1 MTELKAKEPQA
12 PHVAGAA
19 PSSTLLRAP
28 LLGLRDAGPFQES
41 QTSNSSP
48 VVSAIPISLDPLLFP
63 RPCQGQDPDPKTQD
77 QQPLSDVE
85 GAYPRVEA
93 TSSAGAGSSRPPEK
107 DRGLLHSVLDTL
119 LEPSASGQ
127 SHTSSPACEAASPW
141 CLFGSELPEDPR
153 VAPTTQGGL
162 SSLMSRPEGKAS
174 DSSGTATA
182 HKVLPRGLSPPRQLL
197 PLTSG
202 SHHWSG
208 ASVKPAPQP
217 AVVDV
222 EQEDG
227 LESEGSVGPLL
238 KGKSRPLGGT
248 AAGGGAAATAPGV
261 AAGSVTLVP
270 KEDSRFL
277 APKVAL
283 AEQDAP
289 AAPGCSPL
297 ATTMMD
303 FIHVPILPLNSAF
316 LAARTRQLL
325 EGENYDGGAAVV
337 SAFAPPRGSPSASS
351 TQVAAGDFSDCA
363 YPPDAEPKDDAFPLY
378 GDFQPPALKIK
389 EEEKGTEAAARSP
402 RPYLVAGPNPAVFP
416 DLPLALPPLPPRAP
430 SSRPGEAAGAAAAPA
445 STTVSSTSSSGSTLE
460 CILYKAEG
468 APPQQGPFAPPP
480 CKAPGAG
487 ACMLPRDGAST
498 SASVAS
504 AGAAP
509 ALYPQ
514 LSLNGLPQLGY
525 QAAVLKEGLPQ
536 VYQPYLNYLR
546 PDSDASPSPQYS
558 FESLPQ
564 KICLICGDEASG
576 CHYGVLTCGSCKVF
590 FKRAME
596 GQHNYLCAGRNDC
609 IVDKIR
615 RKNCP
620 ACRLRKC
627 CQAGMVLGDICIHFE
642 GYYIQCTCETF
653 AHSIPQ
659 NKIHQG
665 RKFKKFSK
673 VRVMRALD
681 AVALPQPV
689 GIPNESQALSQR
701 IAFSPNQDIQLIPPL
716 INLLMSI
723 EPDVIY
729 AGHDNTKP
737 DTSSSLLTSLN
748 QLGERQLLSV
758 VKWSKSL
765 PGFRNLHI
773 DDQITLIQYSWMSLM
788 VFGLGWRSYKHVS
801 GQMLYFAP
809 DLILNEQRM
818 KESSFYSLC
827 LTMWQIPQEFV
838 KLQVSQEEFLCM
850 KVLLLLNTIPLEG
863 LRSQNQFEEMRSSY
877 IRELIKAIGLRQ
889 KGVVSSSQRFYQL
902 TKLLDNLH
910 DLVKQLHLY
919 CLNTF
924 IQSRALSVEFPEM
937 MSEVI
942 AAQLPKILAGMVKPL
957 LFHKK

>member
-1 MTELKAKEPQA
+1 MTELKAKSPRA
-12 PHVAGAA
+12 PHVAGGP
-19 PSSTLLRAP
+19 PSPEVGSP
-28 LLGLRDAGPFQES
+28 LLCRPAAGPFQGS
-41 QTSNSSP
+41 QTSDTLP
-48 VVSAIPISLDPLLFP
+48 EVSAIPISLDGLLFP
-63 RPCQGQDPDPKTQD
+63 RPCQGQDPLDEKTQD
-77 QQPLSDVE
+77 QQSLSDVE
-85 GAYPRVEA
+85 GAYSRAEA
-93 TSSAGAGSSRPPEK
+93 TRGTGGSSSRPPEK
-107 DRGLLHSVLDTL
+107 DSGLLDSVLDTL
-119 LEPSASGQ
+119 LAPSGPGQ
-127 SHTSSPACEAASPW
+127 SQPSPPACEVTSSW
-141 CLFGSELPEDPR
+141 CLFGPELPEDPPAAPATPATQR
-153 VAPTTQGGL
+153 VL
-162 SSLMSRPEGKAS
+162 SPLMSRSGGKAG
-174 DSSGTATA
+174 DSSGTAAA
-182 HKVLPRGLSPPRQLL
+182 HKVLPRGLSPSRQLL
-197 PLTSG
+197 LPASG
-202 SHHWSG
+202 SPHWSG
-208 ASVKPAPQP
+208 APVKPSPLP
-217 AVVDV
+217 TAVEV
-222 EQEDG
+222 EEEDG
-227 LESEGSVGPLL
+227 SESEDSAGPLL
-238 KGKSRPLGGT
+238 KGKPRAPGGA
-248 AAGGGAAATAPGV
+248 AAGGGAAAVPPGAVAGGV
-261 AAGSVTLVP
+261 ALVP
-270 KEDSRFL
+270 KEDSRFS
-277 APKVAL
+277 APRVAL
-283 AEQDAP
+283 VEQDAP
-289 AAPGCSPL
+289 MAPGRSPL
-297 ATTMMD
+297 ATTTMD
-303 FIHVPILPLNSAF
+303 FTHVPILPLNHAF

-325 EGENYDGGAAVV
+325 EEESYDGGAGAA
-337 SAFAPPRGSPSASS
+337 SAFAQPRSSPSASS
-351 TQVAAGDFSDCA
+351 TPVAVGDFPDCA
-363 YPPDAEPKDDAFPLY
+363 YPPDADPKDDAYPLY

-389 EEEKGTEAAARSP
+389 EEEEGAEVSARSP
-402 RPYLVAGPNPAVFP
+402 RSYLVAGANPAAFP
-416 DLPLALPPLPPRAP
+416 DFPLGPPPPLPPRAP
-430 SSRPGEAAGAAAAPA
+430 PSRPGEAAVTAAPA
-445 STTVSSTSSSGSTLE
+445 GASVSSASSSGSTLE

-487 ACMLPRDGAST
+487 GCLLPRDGLPST
-498 SASVAS
+498 SASAAT

-509 ALYPQ
+509 ALYPA
-514 LSLNGLPQLGY
+514 LGLNGLPQLGY
-525 QAAVLKEGLPQ
+525 QAAVLKEGLQQ
-536 VYQPYLNYLR
+536 VYPPYLNYLR
-546 PDSDASPSPQYS
+546 PDSEASQSPQYS

-627 CQAGMVLGDICIHFE
+627 CQAGMVLG
-642 GYYIQCTCETF
+642 
-653 AHSIPQ
+653 
-659 NKIHQG
+659 
-665 RKFKKFSK
+665 
-673 VRVMRALD
+673 
-681 AVALPQPV
+681 
-689 GIPNESQALSQR
+689 
-701 IAFSPNQDIQLIPPL
+701 
-716 INLLMSI
+716 
-723 EPDVIY
+723 
-729 AGHDNTKP
+729 
-737 DTSSSLLTSLN
+737 
-748 QLGERQLLSV
+748 
-758 VKWSKSL
+758 
-765 PGFRNLHI
+765 GFRNLHI

-863 LRSQNQFEEMRSSY
+863 LRSQTQFEEMRSSY

>member
-1 MTELKAKEPQA
+1 MTEPKAKDSQA
-12 PHVAGAA
+12 PHVAGGA
-19 PSSTLLRAP
+19 PTRVGSP
-28 LLGLRDAGPFQES
+28 LSGRGDAGSFKAS
-41 QTSNSSP
+41 QTSDTSP
-48 VVSAIPISLDPLLFP
+48 VVSAIPISLDGLLFP
-63 RPCQGQDPDPKTQD
+63 RPCQGQNADGKTQD

-93 TSSAGAGSSRPPEK
+93 TSGAGAHSSRPPEK
-107 DRGLLHSVLDTL
+107 DRGLLDSVLDTL
-119 LEPSASGQ
+119 LEPAGPGQ
-127 SHTSSPACEAASPW
+127 SHASPPTCESTSPW
-141 CLFGSELPEDPR
+141 CLFGSKLPEEPR
-153 VAPTTQGGL
+153 VAPTTQGV
-162 SSLMSRPEGKAS
+162 SSPLMSRPESKAG
-174 DSSGTATA
+174 DSSGRATA
-182 HKVLPRGLSPPRQLL
+182 HKVLPRGLSPSRQLL

-202 SHHWSG
+202 NPPWRG
-208 ASVKPAPQP
+208 AAVKPTPQP

-222 EQEDG
+222 EEEDG
-227 LESEGSVGPLL
+227 FESEGSVGPLL
-238 KGKSRPLGGT
+238 KGRSRPLGGT
-248 AAGGGAAATAPGV
+248 VAAGGAAATAPGV
-261 AAGSVTLVP
+261 ATGGVTLVP

-277 APKVAL
+277 APKVSL

-325 EGENYDGGAAVV
+325 EGENYDGGAAAI

-351 TQVAAGDFSDCA
+351 TQVAASDFSDCA
-363 YPPDAEPKDDAFPLY
+363 YPPDAEPKDDGFQLY

-389 EEEKGTEAAARSP
+389 EEEEGTEAAVRSP
-402 RPYLVAGPNPAVFP
+402 RQYLVAGPNPAVFP
-416 DLPLALPPLPPRAP
+416 DLPLALQPLPPRAP
-430 SSRPGEAAGAAAAPA
+430 SSRPTEAAVVAAAPA
-445 STTVSSTSSSGSTLE
+445 SASVSSVSSSGSTLE

-487 ACMLPRDGAST
+487 ACLLPRDGAST
-498 SASVAS
+498 SASAVA

-546 PDSDASPSPQYS
+546 PDSDASQSPQYN

-627 CQAGMVLGDICIHFE
+627 CQAGMVLG
-642 GYYIQCTCETF
+642 
-653 AHSIPQ
+653 
-659 NKIHQG
+659 
-665 RKFKKFSK
+665 
-673 VRVMRALD
+673 
-681 AVALPQPV
+681 
-689 GIPNESQALSQR
+689 
-701 IAFSPNQDIQLIPPL
+701 
-716 INLLMSI
+716 
-723 EPDVIY
+723 
-729 AGHDNTKP
+729 
-737 DTSSSLLTSLN
+737 
-748 QLGERQLLSV
+748 
-758 VKWSKSL
+758 
-765 PGFRNLHI
+765 GFRNLHI

>member
-1 MTELKAKEPQA
+1 MTERKAKDPRA
-12 PHVAGAA
+12 PHVAGRA
-19 PSSTLLRAP
+19 PSPTQVGSP
-28 LLGLRDAGPFQES
+28 LLGRRDTGPFQASE
-41 QTSNSSP
+41 TSDASP
-48 VVSAIPISLDPLLFP
+48 AASVIPLSLDGLLFP
-63 RPCQGQDPDPKTQD
+63 RPCQGQDPDGKTQD
-77 QQPLSDVE
+77 QQSLSDVE
-85 GAYPRVEA
+85 GAYSRVEA
-93 TSSAGAGSSRPPEK
+93 TEGAGGGTSRPPEK
-107 DRGLLHSVLDTL
+107 DSGLLDSVLDTL
-119 LEPSASGQ
+119 LTPSGPGQ
-127 SHTSSPACEAASPW
+127 SHASPPVCEATSPW
-141 CLFGSELPEDPR
+141 CLFSPELPQDAR
-153 VAPTTQGGL
+153 AAPATQGVL
-162 SSLMSRPEGKAS
+162 PPLMSRPEGKAG
-174 DSSGTATA
+174 DSSGTAA
-182 HKVLPRGLSPPRQLL
+182 AQKVLPRGLAPSRQLL
-197 PLTSG
+197 PPTAG
-202 SHHWSG
+202 SHHWPG
-208 ASVKPAPQP
+208 AAVKPSPQP
-217 AVVDV
+217 AVVEV
-222 EQEDG
+222 EEEDG
-227 LESEGSVGPLL
+227 SESEGSVGPPL
-238 KGKSRPLGGT
+238 KGKPRPAGGP
-248 AAGGGAAATAPGV
+248 AAGGGAATAAPGS
-261 AAGSVTLVP
+261 AAGGVALVH
-270 KEDSRFL
+270 KEDSRFT
-277 APKVAL
+277 APRVAL
-283 AEQDAP
+283 AEHDAP
-289 AAPGCSPL
+289 AAPGRSQL
-297 ATTMMD
+297 ATTVMD

-325 EGENYDGGAAVV
+325 EGDNYDGGAAAV
-337 SAFAPPRGSPSASS
+337 SAFAPPRGPPSASS
-351 TQVAAGDFSDCA
+351 GDFPDCA
-363 YPPDAEPKDDAFPLY
+363 YQPDAEPKDDAFPLY

-389 EEEKGTEAAARSP
+389 EEEEGAEAAARSP
-402 RPYLVAGPNPAVFP
+402 RPYLVAGTNPAVFP
-416 DLPLALPPLPPRAP
+416 DFPLAPPALPTRAP
-430 SSRPGEAAGAAAAPA
+430 SSRPGEGAAAAAPVGA
-445 STTVSSTSSSGSTLE
+445 SVSSASSSGSTLE

-480 CKAPGAG
+480 CKGPGAG
-487 ACMLPRDGAST
+487 ACLQPRDGLPST
-498 SASVAS
+498 SASAA

-509 ALYPQ
+509 ALYPP
-514 LSLNGLPQLGY
+514 LGLNGLPQLGY

-546 PDSDASPSPQYS
+546 PDSEASQSPQYS

-627 CQAGMVLGDICIHFE
+627 CQAGMVLG
-642 GYYIQCTCETF
+642 
-653 AHSIPQ
+653 
-659 NKIHQG
+659 
-665 RKFKKFSK
+665 
-673 VRVMRALD
+673 
-681 AVALPQPV
+681 
-689 GIPNESQALSQR
+689 
-701 IAFSPNQDIQLIPPL
+701 
-716 INLLMSI
+716 
-723 EPDVIY
+723 
-729 AGHDNTKP
+729 
-737 DTSSSLLTSLN
+737 
-748 QLGERQLLSV
+748 
-758 VKWSKSL
+758 
-765 PGFRNLHI
+765 GFRNLHI

-863 LRSQNQFEEMRSSY
+863 LRSQSQFEEMRSSY

-889 KGVVSSSQRFYQL
+889 KGVVPSSQRFYQL

>member
-1 MTELKAKEPQA
+1 MTELKAKEPRA
-12 PHVAGAA
+12 PHVAGSV
-19 PSSTLLRAP
+19 PSSGEVGSP
-28 LLGLRDAGPFQES
+28 LVGHPDAGPFQGS
-41 QTSNSSP
+41 QTSDALP
-48 VVSAIPISLDPLLFP
+48 VVSAVSLSLDGLVFS
-63 RPCQGQDPDPKTQD
+63 RPCQGQDSPNGKTQD
-77 QQPLSDVE
+77 HQPLSDVE
-85 GAYPRVEA
+85 GLYSGVE
-93 TSSAGAGSSRPPEK
+93 TTRGVGGGSSRLPEK
-107 DRGLLHSVLDTL
+107 DRGLLDSVLDTL
-119 LEPSASGQ
+119 LEPSGPGQ
-127 SHTSSPACEAASPW
+127 SHASPLACEATGSW
-141 CLFGSELPEDPR
+141 CLFGPHLPENPR
-153 VAPTTQGGL
+153 AVPVTQGV
-162 SSLMSRPEGKAS
+162 SAPLMNRPGGKAG
-174 DSSGTATA
+174 DGSGRPAA
-182 HKVLPRGLSPPRQLL
+182 HKVPPRGLSPSGQLL
-197 PLTSG
+197 LPTAGSPL
-202 SHHWSG
+202 WPG
-208 ASVKPAPQP
+208 APAKPSPQP
-217 AVVDV
+217 AVLDMV
-222 EQEDG
+222 EEEEG
-227 LESEGSVGPLL
+227 SESEDSEGPLL
-238 KGKSRPLGGT
+238 KDKPR
-248 AAGGGAAATAPGV
+248 V
-261 AAGSVTLVP
+261 AAGASAAAVPGAATGSLALAP
-270 KEDSRFL
+270 KEDSRFS
-277 APKVAL
+277 ASRAAL
-283 AEQDAP
+283 TEHDAP
-289 AAPGCSPL
+289 AAPGRSPL
-297 ATTMMD
+297 ATTVMD
-303 FIHVPILPLNSAF
+303 FIHVPILPLNHAF

-325 EGENYDGGAAVV
+325 EGESYDGGAAAAA
-337 SAFAPPRGSPSASS
+337 AFAPPRGSPSASS
-351 TQVAAGDFSDCA
+351 TPVAASDFPDCA
-363 YPPDAEPKDDAFPLY
+363 YPPDAEPKDDTFPLY
-378 GDFQPPALKIK
+378 GDFQPPTLKIK
-389 EEEKGTEAAARSP
+389 EEEEGAEAAARSP
-402 RPYLVAGPNPAVFP
+402 RPYLVAGAGASAFP
-416 DLPLALPPLPPRAP
+416 DFPLPPPPPALPPRAP
-430 SSRPGEAAGAAAAPA
+430 PSRSGDAVAAAPA
-445 STTVSSTSSSGSTLE
+445 GASVSSASPSGSALE

-468 APPQQGPFAPPP
+468 APAPQGPFAPQP

-487 ACMLPRDGAST
+487 SCLLARDGLAST
-498 SASVAS
+498 SASA
-504 AGAAP
+504 AGAPP
-509 ALYPQ
+509 ALYPP
-514 LSLNGLPQLGY
+514 LGLNGLPQLGY
-525 QAAVLKEGLPQ
+525 QAAVLKEGLQP
-536 VYQPYLNYLR
+536 VYPPYLNYLR
-546 PDSDASPSPQYS
+546 PDSEASQSPQYS

-627 CQAGMVLGDICIHFE
+627 CQAGMVLG
-642 GYYIQCTCETF
+642 
-653 AHSIPQ
+653 
-659 NKIHQG
+659 G
-665 RKFKKFSK
+665 RKFKKFNK
-673 VRVMRALD
+673 VRVMRSLD
-681 AVALPQPV
+681 AVALQQPV
-689 GIPNESQALSQR
+689 GLASESQALTQR
-701 IAFSPNQDIQLIPPL
+701 ITFSPNQELQLIPTL

-788 VFGLGWRSYKHVS
+788 VFGLGWRSYKNAS

>member
-1 MTELKAKEPQA
+1 MTELKAKGPRA
-12 PHVAGAA
+12 PHVAGTA
-19 PSSTLLRAP
+19 PSPTQAGAP
-28 LLGLRDAGPFQES
+28 LRGRPDAGPFQAGEAS
-41 QTSNSSP
+41 GPTPTASGLP
-48 VVSAIPISLDPLLFP
+48 LSLDGLIFP
-63 RPCQGQDPDPKTQD
+63 RPCQAQDLDGKTPDPES
-77 QQPLSDVE
+77 LADVE
-85 GAYPRVEA
+85 GAYSGGEA
-93 TSSAGAGSSRPPEK
+93 AEGAAARPPEK
-107 DRGLLHSVLDTL
+107 DGGLLDSVLDTL
-119 LEPSASGQ
+119 LAPPGPER
-127 SHTSSPACEAASPW
+127 SPASPAVCEAPSPW
-141 CLFGSELPEDPR
+141 CLFGPELVQDAR
-153 VAPTTQGGL
+153 AAPAAQGVL
-162 SSLMSRPEGKAS
+162 LPLMSRPESKAG
-174 DSSGTATA
+174 DTPGAA
-182 HKVLPRGLSPPRQLL
+182 AGQKVLPRGLAPCRQLL
-197 PLTSG
+197 APTAS
-202 SHHWSG
+202 SHPWL
-208 ASVKPAPQP
+208 APAPRPSPQP
-217 AVVDV
+217 AVV
-222 EQEDG
+222 ELEEDD
-227 LESEGSVGPLL
+227 SDPEGSSGPPL
-238 KGKSRPLGGT
+238 KGKARPAGGDAISAPGT
-248 AAGGGAAATAPGV
+248 AAGGVAP
-261 AAGSVTLVP
+261 VP
-270 KEDSRFL
+270 KEDARFS
-277 APKVAL
+277 APRAAP
-283 AEQDAP
+283 AEHDAP
-289 AAPGCSPL
+289 AAPGRASV
-297 ATTMMD
+297 ATAVMD

-325 EGENYDGGAAVV
+325 EGDSYDGGAAG
-337 SAFAPPRGSPSASS
+337 AFAPPRGSPSAS
-351 TQVAAGDFSDCA
+351 AALGAPGDFPDCA
-363 YPPDAEPKDDAFPLY
+363 YQPDSEPKDDAFSLY
-378 GDFQPPALKIK
+378 GDPQPPALKIK
-389 EEEKGTEAAARSP
+389 EEEEGGAEAAARSP
-402 RPYLVAGPNPAVFP
+402 RPYLLAGASPAVFA
-416 DLPLALPPLPPRAP
+416 DFPLAPP
-430 SSRPGEAAGAAAAPA
+430 SRPGEVAVPAAATGAPG
-445 STTVSSTSSSGSTLE
+445 SSAAVSGSALE
-460 CILYKAEG
+460 CVLYKAEG
-468 APPQQGPFAPPP
+468 APPQPGPFAPPP
-480 CKAPGAG
+480 CKAPAAG
-487 ACMLPRDGAST
+487 ACLLPRDLPST
-498 SASVAS
+498 SAAAAA
-504 AGAAP
+504 AGATP
-509 ALYPQ
+509 ALYQP
-514 LSLNGLPQLGY
+514 LGLNGLPQLGY

-546 PDSDASPSPQYS
+546 PDSEASQSPQYS

-596 GQHNYLCAGRNDC
+596 G
-609 IVDKIR
+609 
-615 RKNCP
+615 
-620 ACRLRKC
+620 
-627 CQAGMVLGDICIHFE
+627 
-642 GYYIQCTCETF
+642 
-653 AHSIPQ
+653 
-659 NKIHQG
+659 
-665 RKFKKFSK
+665 RKFKKFNK
-673 VRVMRALD
+673 VRVMRTLD

-701 IAFSPNQDIQLIPPL
+701 ITFSPSQDLQLIPPL

-723 EPDVIY
+723 EPDVVY
-729 AGHDNTKP
+729 AGHDNSKP

-889 KGVVSSSQRFYQL
+889 KGVVPSSQRFYQL

>member
-1 MTELKAKEPQA
+1 MTELKAKSPRA
-12 PHVAGAA
+12 PHVAGGP
-19 PSSTLLRAP
+19 PSPEVGSP
-28 LLGLRDAGPFQES
+28 LLCRPAAGPFQGS
-41 QTSNSSP
+41 QTSDTLP
-48 VVSAIPISLDPLLFP
+48 EVSAIPISLDGLLFP
-63 RPCQGQDPDPKTQD
+63 RPCQGQDPLDEKTQD
-77 QQPLSDVE
+77 QQSLSDVE
-85 GAYPRVEA
+85 GAYSRAEA
-93 TSSAGAGSSRPPEK
+93 TRGTGGSSSRPPEK
-107 DRGLLHSVLDTL
+107 DSGLLDSVLDTL
-119 LEPSASGQ
+119 LAPSGPGQ
-127 SHTSSPACEAASPW
+127 SQPSPPACEVTSSW
-141 CLFGSELPEDPR
+141 CLFGPELPEDPPAAPATPATQR
-153 VAPTTQGGL
+153 VL
-162 SSLMSRPEGKAS
+162 SPLMSRSGGKAG
-174 DSSGTATA
+174 DSSETAAA
-182 HKVLPRGLSPPRQLL
+182 HKVLPRGLSPSRQLL
-197 PLTSG
+197 LPASG
-202 SHHWSG
+202 SPHWSG
-208 ASVKPAPQP
+208 APVKPSPLP
-217 AVVDV
+217 TAVEV
-222 EQEDG
+222 EEEDG
-227 LESEGSVGPLL
+227 SESEDSAGPLL
-238 KGKSRPLGGT
+238 KGKPRALGGA
-248 AAGGGAAATAPGV
+248 AAGGGAAAVPPGAAAGGV
-261 AAGSVTLVP
+261 ALVP
-270 KEDSRFL
+270 KEDSRFS
-277 APKVAL
+277 APRVAL
-283 AEQDAP
+283 VEQDAP
-289 AAPGCSPL
+289 MAPGRSPL
-297 ATTMMD
+297 ATTTMD
-303 FIHVPILPLNSAF
+303 FTHVPILPLNHAL

-325 EGENYDGGAAVV
+325 EEESYDGGAGAA
-337 SAFAPPRGSPSASS
+337 SAFAPPRSSPSASS
-351 TQVAAGDFSDCA
+351 TPVAVGDFPDCA
-363 YPPDAEPKDDAFPLY
+363 YPPDADPKDDAYPLY

-389 EEEKGTEAAARSP
+389 EEEEGAEVSARSP
-402 RPYLVAGPNPAVFP
+402 RSYLVAGANPAAFP
-416 DLPLALPPLPPRAP
+416 DFPLGPPPPLPPRAP
-430 SSRPGEAAGAAAAPA
+430 PSRPGEAAVTAAPA
-445 STTVSSTSSSGSTLE
+445 GASVSSASSLGSTLE

-487 ACMLPRDGAST
+487 GCLLPRDGLPST
-498 SASVAS
+498 SASAAT

-509 ALYPQ
+509 ALYPA
-514 LSLNGLPQLGY
+514 LGLNGLPQLGY
-525 QAAVLKEGLPQ
+525 QAAVLKEGLQQ
-536 VYQPYLNYLR
+536 VYPPYLNYLR
-546 PDSDASPSPQYS
+546 PDSEASQSPQYS

-627 CQAGMVLGDICIHFE
+627 CQAGMVLG
-642 GYYIQCTCETF
+642 
-653 AHSIPQ
+653 
-659 NKIHQG
+659 
-665 RKFKKFSK
+665 
-673 VRVMRALD
+673 
-681 AVALPQPV
+681 
-689 GIPNESQALSQR
+689 
-701 IAFSPNQDIQLIPPL
+701 
-716 INLLMSI
+716 
-723 EPDVIY
+723 
-729 AGHDNTKP
+729 
-737 DTSSSLLTSLN
+737 
-748 QLGERQLLSV
+748 
-758 VKWSKSL
+758 
-765 PGFRNLHI
+765 GFRNLHI

-863 LRSQNQFEEMRSSY
+863 LRSQTQFEEMRSSY

>member
-1 MTELKAKEPQA
+1 MTERKAKDPRA
-12 PHVAGAA
+12 PHVAGRA
-19 PSSTLLRAP
+19 PSPTQVGSP
-28 LLGLRDAGPFQES
+28 LLGRRDTGPFQASEIS
-41 QTSNSSP
+41 DASP
-48 VVSAIPISLDPLLFP
+48 TASVIPLSLDGLLFP
-63 RPCQGQDPDPKTQD
+63 RPCQGQDPDGKTQD
-77 QQPLSDVE
+77 QQSLSDVE
-85 GAYPRVEA
+85 GAYSRVEA
-93 TSSAGAGSSRPPEK
+93 TEGAGGGTSRPPEK
-107 DRGLLHSVLDTL
+107 DSGLLDSVLDTL
-119 LEPSASGQ
+119 LAPSGPGQ
-127 SHTSSPACEAASPW
+127 SHASPPVCEATSPW
-141 CLFGSELPEDPR
+141 CLFSPELPQDAR
-153 VAPTTQGGL
+153 AAPVTQGVL
-162 SSLMSRPEGKAS
+162 PPLMSRPEGKS
-174 DSSGTATA
+174 GDSSGTAA
-182 HKVLPRGLSPPRQLL
+182 AQKVLPRGLAPSRQLL
-197 PLTSG
+197 PPTAG
-202 SHHWSG
+202 SHHWPG
-208 ASVKPAPQP
+208 AAVKPSPQP
-217 AVVDV
+217 PVVEV
-222 EQEDG
+222 EEEDG
-227 LESEGSVGPLL
+227 SESEGSVGPPL
-238 KGKSRPLGGT
+238 KGKPRPAGGP
-248 AAGGGAAATAPGV
+248 AAGGGAATAAPGS
-261 AAGSVTLVP
+261 AAGGVALVP
-270 KEDSRFL
+270 KEDSRFT
-277 APKVAL
+277 APRVAL
-283 AEQDAP
+283 AEHDAP
-289 AAPGCSPL
+289 AAPGRSPL
-297 ATTMMD
+297 ATTVMD

-325 EGENYDGGAAVV
+325 EGDNYDGGAAAV
-337 SAFAPPRGSPSASS
+337 SAFAPPRGPPSASS
-351 TQVAAGDFSDCA
+351 AQVAAGDFPDCA
-363 YPPDAEPKDDAFPLY
+363 YQPDAEPKDDAFPLY

-389 EEEKGTEAAARSP
+389 EEEEGAEAAARSP
-402 RPYLVAGPNPAVFP
+402 RPYLVAGANPAVFP
-416 DLPLALPPLPPRAP
+416 DFPLAPPALPTRAP
-430 SSRPGEAAGAAAAPA
+430 SSRPGEGAAAAAPVGA
-445 STTVSSTSSSGSTLE
+445 SVSSASSSGSTLE
-460 CILYKAEG
+460 CILYKAES
-468 APPQQGPFAPPP
+468 APPQQGAFAPPP
-480 CKAPGAG
+480 CKGPGAG
-487 ACMLPRDGAST
+487 ACLLPRDGLPST
-498 SASVAS
+498 SASAAAAA

-509 ALYPQ
+509 ALYPP
-514 LSLNGLPQLGY
+514 LGLNGLPQLGY

-546 PDSDASPSPQYS
+546 PDSEASQSPQYS

-627 CQAGMVLGDICIHFE
+627 CQAGMVLG
-642 GYYIQCTCETF
+642 
-653 AHSIPQ
+653 
-659 NKIHQG
+659 
-665 RKFKKFSK
+665 
-673 VRVMRALD
+673 
-681 AVALPQPV
+681 
-689 GIPNESQALSQR
+689 
-701 IAFSPNQDIQLIPPL
+701 
-716 INLLMSI
+716 
-723 EPDVIY
+723 
-729 AGHDNTKP
+729 
-737 DTSSSLLTSLN
+737 
-748 QLGERQLLSV
+748 
-758 VKWSKSL
+758 
-765 PGFRNLHI
+765 GFRNLHI

-863 LRSQNQFEEMRSSY
+863 LRSQSQFEEMRSSY

-889 KGVVSSSQRFYQL
+889 KGVVPSSQRFYQL

>member
-1 MTELKAKEPQA
+1 MTELQAKDPRA
-12 PHVAGAA
+12 PHASGAA
-19 PSSTLLRAP
+19 PSPTHVGSP
-28 LLGLRDAGPFQES
+28 LLGRLDPCPFQRS
-41 QTSNSSP
+41 QPSDALSVGS
-48 VVSAIPISLDPLLFP
+48 PISISLNDRLLFP
-63 RPCQGQDPDPKTQD
+63 RSGQGPELPGEKTQN
-77 QQPLSDVE
+77 QQSLSDVE
-85 GAYPRVEA
+85 GAFSGAEA
-93 TSSAGAGSSRPPEK
+93 TRGAGGSNPRAPEK
-107 DRGLLHSVLDTL
+107 DSRLLDSVLDTL
-119 LEPSASGQ
+119 LAPSGTEQ
-127 SHTSSPACEAASPW
+127 SHGNPPACEAITSW

-153 VAPTTQGGL
+153 SVPATKGL
-162 SSLMSRPEGKAS
+162 LSPLMSRVESKAG
-174 DSSGTATA
+174 DSSGTGAGQ
-182 HKVLPRGLSPPRQLL
+182 KVLPKGLSPPRQLL
-197 PLTSG
+197 LPTSG
-202 SHHWSG
+202 SAHWPG
-208 ASVKPAPQP
+208 AGVKPSPQP
-217 AVVDV
+217 SVVEV
-222 EQEDG
+222 EENGG
-227 LESEGSVGPLL
+227 LETEGSAGPLL
-238 KGKSRPLGGT
+238 KSKPRALEGASSGG
-248 AAGGGAAATAPGV
+248 GV
-261 AAGSVTLVP
+261 AASAPAAAPGGVTLVP
-270 KEDSRFL
+270 KEDSRFS
-277 APKVAL
+277 APRVSL
-283 AEQDAP
+283 EQDAP
-289 AAPGCSPL
+289 VAPGRSPL
-297 ATTMMD
+297 ATTVVD
-303 FIHVPILPLNSAF
+303 FIHVPILPLNHAL

-325 EGENYDGGAAVV
+325 EGDSYDGGA
-337 SAFAPPRGSPSASS
+337 SAQGSFAPPRGSPSPP
-351 TQVAAGDFSDCA
+351 VPCGDFPDCT
-363 YPPDAEPKDDAFPLY
+363 YQQDGDPKEDAFPLY
-378 GDFQPPALKIK
+378 GDFQPPGLKIK
-389 EEEKGTEAAARSP
+389 EEEEGAEVAALSP
-402 RPYLVAGPNPAVFP
+402 RPYLVAGASAATFP
-416 DLPLALPPLPPRAP
+416 DFPLAPAPPRAP
-430 SSRPGEAAGAAAAPA
+430 SSRPGEAAVAGGPGSSAVSPA
-445 STTVSSTSSSGSTLE
+445 SSSGSALE

-468 APPQQGPFAPPP
+468 APPTQGPFPPLS
-480 CKAPGAG
+480 CKPSASGS
-487 ACMLPRDGAST
+487 CLLPRDGLP
-498 SASVAS
+498 
-504 AGAAP
+504 AAP
-509 ALYPQ
+509 AASAAPAIYPP
-514 LSLNGLPQLGY
+514 LGLNGLPQLGY
-525 QAAVLKEGLPQ
+525 QAAVLKDSLPQ

-546 PDSDASPSPQYS
+546 PDSEASQSPQYG
-558 FESLPQ
+558 FDSLPQ

-627 CQAGMVLGDICIHFE
+627 CQAGMVLG
-642 GYYIQCTCETF
+642 
-653 AHSIPQ
+653 
-659 NKIHQG
+659 G
-665 RKFKKFSK
+665 RKFKKFNK

-681 AVALPQPV
+681 GIALPQSA
-689 GIPNESQALSQR
+689 GLPNESQTLGQR
-701 IAFSPNQDIQLIPPL
+701 IAFSPNQEIQLVPPL
-716 INLLMSI
+716 INLLLSI

-788 VFGLGWRSYKHVS
+788 VFGLGWRSYKHGS

-838 KLQVSQEEFLCM
+838 KLQVTHEEFLCM

-863 LRSQNQFEEMRSSY
+863 LRSQSQFEEMRSSY

-889 KGVVSSSQRFYQL
+889 KGVVPSSQRFYQL
-902 TKLLDNLH
+902 TKLLDSLH

-924 IQSRALSVEFPEM
+924 IQSRTLAVEFPEM

>member
-1 MTELKAKEPQA
+1 MTELKAKGPRA
-12 PHVAGAA
+12 PHVAGS
-19 PSSTLLRAP
+19 PSSPKVGSP
-28 LLGLRDAGPFQES
+28 LPCRQAAGPFPGS
-41 QTSNSSP
+41 QTSDTLP
-48 VVSAIPISLDPLLFP
+48 EVSALPISLDGLLFP
-63 RPCQGQDPDPKTQD
+63 RICQGQDPPDEKTQD
-77 QQPLSDVE
+77 QQSLSDVE
-85 GAYPRVEA
+85 GAYSRVEA
-93 TSSAGAGSSRPPEK
+93 TRGAEGSSSRPPEK
-107 DRGLLHSVLDTL
+107 DSGLLDSVLDTL
-119 LEPSASGQ
+119 WAHSGPGQ
-127 SHTSSPACEAASPW
+127 SQSSPPACEVTTSW
-141 CLFGSELPEDPR
+141 CLFGPELPEDPPA
-153 VAPTTQGGL
+153 APATRKVL
-162 SSLMSRPEGKAS
+162 SPLMSRSGGKAG
-174 DSSGTATA
+174 DSSGMAAA
-182 HKVLPRGLSPPRQLL
+182 HKVLPRGLSPSRQLL
-197 PLTSG
+197 LSTSG
-202 SHHWSG
+202 SPHWSG
-208 ASVKPAPQP
+208 APVKPSPQP
-217 AVVDV
+217 TAVEV
-222 EQEDG
+222 EEEDG
-227 LESEGSVGPLL
+227 SESEDSAGPLL
-238 KGKSRPLGGT
+238 KGKPRALGGA
-248 AAGGGAAATAPGV
+248 AAGGGAPAVPPGA
-261 AAGSVTLVP
+261 AAGGSALVP
-270 KEDSRFL
+270 KEDTRFS
-277 APKVAL
+277 APRVAVV
-283 AEQDAP
+283 EQDAP
-289 AAPGCSPL
+289 MAPGRSPL
-297 ATTMMD
+297 ATTVTD
-303 FIHVPILPLNSAF
+303 FIHVPILPLSHAL

-325 EGENYDGGAAVV
+325 EDESYDGGAGAA
-337 SAFAPPRGSPSASS
+337 SAFAPPRSSPSASS
-351 TQVAAGDFSDCA
+351 TPVPGGDFPDCA
-363 YPPDAEPKDDAFPLY
+363 YAPDTEPKDDAYPLY

-389 EEEKGTEAAARSP
+389 EEEEGAEASTRSP
-402 RPYLVAGPNPAVFP
+402 RSYLVAGASPAAFP
-416 DLPLALPPLPPRAP
+416 DFPLGPPPPLPPRAP
-430 SSRPGEAAGAAAAPA
+430 PSRPGEAAVTAAPA
-445 STTVSSTSSSGSTLE
+445 SASVSSASSSGSTLE

-487 ACMLPRDGAST
+487 GCLLPRDSLPST
-498 SASVAS
+498 SASAAATA

-509 ALYPQ
+509 ALYPA
-514 LSLNGLPQLGY
+514 LGLNGLPQLGY

-536 VYQPYLNYLR
+536 VYPPYLNYLR
-546 PDSDASPSPQYS
+546 PDSEASQSPQYS

-627 CQAGMVLGDICIHFE
+627 CQAGMVLG
-642 GYYIQCTCETF
+642 
-653 AHSIPQ
+653 
-659 NKIHQG
+659 
-665 RKFKKFSK
+665 
-673 VRVMRALD
+673 
-681 AVALPQPV
+681 
-689 GIPNESQALSQR
+689 
-701 IAFSPNQDIQLIPPL
+701 
-716 INLLMSI
+716 
-723 EPDVIY
+723 
-729 AGHDNTKP
+729 
-737 DTSSSLLTSLN
+737 
-748 QLGERQLLSV
+748 
-758 VKWSKSL
+758 
-765 PGFRNLHI
+765 GFRNLHI

-850 KVLLLLNTIPLEG
+850 KALLLLNTIPLEG
-863 LRSQNQFEEMRSSY
+863 LRSQTQFEEMRSSY
-877 IRELIKAIGLRQ
+877 IRELIKAIGLKQ

>member
-1 MTELKAKEPQA
+1 
-12 PHVAGAA
+12 
-19 PSSTLLRAP
+19 
-28 LLGLRDAGPFQES
+28 
-41 QTSNSSP
+41 
-48 VVSAIPISLDPLLFP
+48 
-63 RPCQGQDPDPKTQD
+63 
-77 QQPLSDVE
+77 
-85 GAYPRVEA
+85 
-93 TSSAGAGSSRPPEK
+93 
-107 DRGLLHSVLDTL
+107 
-119 LEPSASGQ
+119 
-127 SHTSSPACEAASPW
+127 
-141 CLFGSELPEDPR
+141 
-153 VAPTTQGGL
+153 
-162 SSLMSRPEGKAS
+162 MSRPEGRAG
-174 DSSGTATA
+174 DSCGAAGA
-182 HKVLPRGLSPPRQLL
+182 HKGLPRGPSPSRQPV
-197 PLTSG
+197 PLCAG
-202 SHHWSG
+202 SLAWPG
-208 ASVKPAPQP
+208 AAGKAATQP
-217 AVVDV
+217 AALDV
-222 EQEDG
+222 EE
-227 LESEGSVGPLL
+227 EGGFAAEGPTGALL
-238 KGKSRPLGGT
+238 KGKPRPP
-248 AAGGGAAATAPGV
+248 AGAAAAAPGTAPG
-261 AAGSVTLVP
+261 STSLVP
-270 KEDSRFL
+270 KEDARL
-277 APKVAL
+277 PAPKASL

-289 AAPGCSPL
+289 APGCSPL
-297 ATTMMD
+297 ATAMMD
-303 FIHVPILPLNSAF
+303 FIHVPILPLSSAL

-325 EGENYDGGAAVV
+325 EAETYDAG
-337 SAFAPPRGSPSASS
+337 AFAAPRGSPSAPCPL
-351 TQVAAGDFSDCA
+351 AAGDFPDCA
-363 YPPDAEPKDDAFPLY
+363 YPPDAEPKDDGFPLY

-389 EEEKGTEAAARSP
+389 EEEEGAEAAARSP
-402 RPYLVAGPNPAVFP
+402 RPYLAAGPHSCVFADAP
-416 DLPLALPPLPPRAP
+416 PALPPLPPRAP
-430 SSRPGEAAGAAAAPA
+430 SSRPGEGAPAAAAA
-445 STTVSSTSSSGSTLE
+445 AGGSVSSASPPGPSLE
-460 CILYKAEG
+460 CVLYKAEG
-468 APPQQGPFAPPP
+468 APPPQGPFAAAP
-480 CKAPGAG
+480 CRVPGAA
-487 ACMLPRDGAST
+487 ACLLPRDGA
-498 SASVAS
+498 AAAAS
-504 AGAAP
+504 AGAAGASP
-509 ALYPQ
+509 ALYQP
-514 LSLNGLPQLGY
+514 LGLGALPQLGY

-546 PDSDASPSPQYS
+546 PDADASQSPQYS

-627 CQAGMVLGDICIHFE
+627 CQAGMVLG
-642 GYYIQCTCETF
+642 
-653 AHSIPQ
+653 
-659 NKIHQG
+659 
-665 RKFKKFSK
+665 
-673 VRVMRALD
+673 
-681 AVALPQPV
+681 
-689 GIPNESQALSQR
+689 
-701 IAFSPNQDIQLIPPL
+701 
-716 INLLMSI
+716 
-723 EPDVIY
+723 
-729 AGHDNTKP
+729 
-737 DTSSSLLTSLN
+737 
-748 QLGERQLLSV
+748 
-758 VKWSKSL
+758 
-765 PGFRNLHI
+765 GFRNLHI

>member
-1 MTELKAKEPQA
+1 MTEPKAKDSQA
-12 PHVAGAA
+12 PHVAGGA
-19 PSSTLLRAP
+19 PSPTPDGSP
-28 LLGLRDAGPFQES
+28 LSGRRDAVSFQAS
-41 QTSNSSP
+41 QTLDASP
-48 VVSAIPISLDPLLFP
+48 VVSAIPISSDRLLFP
-63 RPCQGQDPDPKTQD
+63 QPCQGQDPDGSTTQD
-77 QQPLSDVE
+77 QQQLSDVE
-85 GAYPRVEA
+85 GGYPRVEA
-93 TSSAGAGSSRPPEK
+93 PSGAGAGSSRPPEK
-107 DRGLLHSVLDTL
+107 DRGLLDSVLDTL
-119 LEPSASGQ
+119 LEPSGPGQ
-127 SHTSSPACEAASPW
+127 SHASPPACESTSPW
-141 CLFGSELPEDPR
+141 YLFGSELPEDPR
-153 VAPTTQGGL
+153 VAPATQGVL
-162 SSLMSRPEGKAS
+162 SPLMSRPESKAG
-174 DSSGTATA
+174 DSFRTATA
-182 HKVLPRGLSPPRQLL
+182 QKVLPRGLSPSRQLL

-202 SHHWSG
+202 NHPWRG
-208 ASVKPAPQP
+208 AAVKPAPQP
-217 AVVDV
+217 ALVDV
-222 EQEDG
+222 EEEDG
-227 LESEGSVGPLL
+227 FESEGSVGSLL

-248 AAGGGAAATAPGV
+248 AAAGGAAATVPGV
-261 AAGSVTLVP
+261 AAGGVTLVP

-277 APKVAL
+277 APKVSL
-283 AEQDAP
+283 VEQDAP
-289 AAPGCSPL
+289 EAPGCSPM

-325 EGENYDGGAAVV
+325 EGENYDGGAAAV

-363 YPPDAEPKDDAFPLY
+363 YPPDAEPKDAGFPLY

-389 EEEKGTEAAARSP
+389 EEEEGTEAAARSP
-402 RPYLVAGPNPAVFP
+402 RQYLVAGPNPSVFP
-416 DLPLALPPLPPRAP
+416 DLPLALQPLPPRAP
-430 SSRPGEAAGAAAAPA
+430 SSRPGEAAVAAAAPA
-445 STTVSSTSSSGSTLE
+445 SASVSAVSSSGSTLE

-468 APPQQGPFAPPP
+468 APPQQGQFAPPP

-487 ACMLPRDGAST
+487 ACLLPRDGAST
-498 SASVAS
+498 SATAI
-504 AGAAP
+504 APGAAP

-546 PDSDASPSPQYS
+546 PDSDASQSPQYS

-627 CQAGMVLGDICIHFE
+627 CQAGMVLG
-642 GYYIQCTCETF
+642 
-653 AHSIPQ
+653 
-659 NKIHQG
+659 G
-665 RKFKKFSK
+665 RKFKKFNK

-701 IAFSPNQDIQLIPPL
+701 ISFSPSQDIQLIPPL
-716 INLLMSI
+716 INLLMNI

-863 LRSQNQFEEMRSSY
+863 LRSQNQFEEMRSCY

>member
-1 MTELKAKEPQA
+1 MTELKSKGPRA
-12 PHVAGAA
+12 PHVAGGP
-19 PSSTLLRAP
+19 PSPEVGSP
-28 LLGLRDAGPFQES
+28 LLCRPAAGPFQGS
-41 QTSNSSP
+41 QTSDTLP
-48 VVSAIPISLDPLLFP
+48 EVSAIPISLDGLLFP
-63 RPCQGQDPDPKTQD
+63 RLCQGQDPPDKKTQD
-77 QQPLSDVE
+77 QQSLSDVE
-85 GAYPRVEA
+85 GAYSRAEA
-93 TSSAGAGSSRPPEK
+93 TRGTGGSSSRPPEK
-107 DRGLLHSVLDTL
+107 DSGLLDSVLDTL
-119 LEPSASGQ
+119 LAPSGPGQ
-127 SHTSSPACEAASPW
+127 SQPSPPACEVTSSW
-141 CLFGSELPEDPR
+141 CLFGPELPEDPPAAPATQR
-153 VAPTTQGGL
+153 VLSPLMNRSGGKT
-162 SSLMSRPEGKAS
+162 E
-174 DSSGTATA
+174 DSSGTAAA
-182 HKVLPRGLSPPRQLL
+182 HKVLPRGLSPSRQLL
-197 PLTSG
+197 LPTSG
-202 SHHWSG
+202 SPHWSG
-208 ASVKPAPQP
+208 APVKPSPQP
-217 AVVDV
+217 TAVEV
-222 EQEDG
+222 EEEDG
-227 LESEGSVGPLL
+227 SESEDSAGPLL
-238 KGKSRPLGGT
+238 KGKSRVLGGA
-248 AAGGGAAATAPGV
+248 AAGGGAAAVPPGA
-261 AAGSVTLVP
+261 AAGGVGLVP
-270 KEDSRFL
+270 KEDSRFS
-277 APKVAL
+277 APRVAL
-283 AEQDAP
+283 VEQDAP
-289 AAPGCSPL
+289 MAPGRSPL

-303 FIHVPILPLNSAF
+303 FIHVPIVPLNHAL

-325 EGENYDGGAAVV
+325 EDESYDGGAGAA
-337 SAFAPPRGSPSASS
+337 SAFAPPQSSPSASS
-351 TQVAAGDFSDCA
+351 TPVAVGDFPDCA
-363 YPPDAEPKDDAFPLY
+363 YPPDAEPKDNAYPLY
-378 GDFQPPALKIK
+378 GDFQPLALKIK
-389 EEEKGTEAAARSP
+389 EEEEGAEASARSP
-402 RPYLVAGPNPAVFP
+402 GSYLVAGANPA
-416 DLPLALPPLPPRAP
+416 
-430 SSRPGEAAGAAAAPA
+430 
-445 STTVSSTSSSGSTLE
+445 
-460 CILYKAEG
+460 
-468 APPQQGPFAPPP
+468 
-480 CKAPGAG
+480 
-487 ACMLPRDGAST
+487 
-498 SASVAS
+498 
-504 AGAAP
+504 
-509 ALYPQ
+509 
-514 LSLNGLPQLGY
+514 
-525 QAAVLKEGLPQ
+525 
-536 VYQPYLNYLR
+536 
-546 PDSDASPSPQYS
+546 PDSEASQSPQYS

-627 CQAGMVLGDICIHFE
+627 CQAGMVLG
-642 GYYIQCTCETF
+642 
-653 AHSIPQ
+653 
-659 NKIHQG
+659 G
-665 RKFKKFSK
+665 RKFKKFNK

-689 GIPNESQALSQR
+689 GIPNESQVLSQR
-701 IAFSPNQDIQLIPPL
+701 FTFSPGQDIQLIPPL
-716 INLLMSI
+716 IKLLMSI

-729 AGHDNTKP
+729 AGHDNSKP

-863 LRSQNQFEEMRSSY
+863 LRSQTQFEEMRSSY

-889 KGVVSSSQRFYQL
+889 KGVVPSSQRFYQL

>member
-1 MTELKAKEPQA
+1 MTERKAKDPRA
-12 PHVAGAA
+12 PHVAGRA
-19 PSSTLLRAP
+19 PSPTQVGSP
-28 LLGLRDAGPFQES
+28 LLGRRDTGPFQASE
-41 QTSNSSP
+41 TSDASP
-48 VVSAIPISLDPLLFP
+48 AASVIPLSLDGLLFP
-63 RPCQGQDPDPKTQD
+63 RPCQGQDPDGKTQD
-77 QQPLSDVE
+77 QQSLSDVE
-85 GAYPRVEA
+85 GAYSRVEA
-93 TSSAGAGSSRPPEK
+93 TEGAGGGTSRPPEK
-107 DRGLLHSVLDTL
+107 DSGLLDSVLDTL
-119 LEPSASGQ
+119 LAPSGPGQ
-127 SHTSSPACEAASPW
+127 SHASPPVCEATSPW
-141 CLFGSELPEDPR
+141 CLFSPELPQDAR
-153 VAPTTQGGL
+153 AAPATQGVL
-162 SSLMSRPEGKAS
+162 PPLMSRPEGKAG
-174 DSSGTATA
+174 DSSGTVAA
-182 HKVLPRGLSPPRQLL
+182 QKVLPRGLAPSRQLL
-197 PLTSG
+197 PPTAG
-202 SHHWSG
+202 SHHWPG
-208 ASVKPAPQP
+208 AAVKPSPQP
-217 AVVDV
+217 AVVEV
-222 EQEDG
+222 EEEDG
-227 LESEGSVGPLL
+227 SESEGSVGPPL
-238 KGKSRPLGGT
+238 KGKPRPAGGP
-248 AAGGGAAATAPGV
+248 AAGGGAATAAPGS
-261 AAGSVTLVP
+261 AAGGVALVH
-270 KEDSRFL
+270 KEDSRFS
-277 APKVAL
+277 APRVAL
-283 AEQDAP
+283 AEHDAP
-289 AAPGCSPL
+289 AAPGRSPL
-297 ATTMMD
+297 ATTVMD

-325 EGENYDGGAAVV
+325 EGDNYDGGAAAV
-337 SAFAPPRGSPSASS
+337 SAFAPPRGPPSASS
-351 TQVAAGDFSDCA
+351 GDFPDCA
-363 YPPDAEPKDDAFPLY
+363 YQPDAEPKDDAFPLY

-389 EEEKGTEAAARSP
+389 EEEEGAEAAARSP
-402 RPYLVAGPNPAVFP
+402 RPYLVASTNPAVSP
-416 DLPLALPPLPPRAP
+416 DFPLAPPALPTRAP
-430 SSRPGEAAGAAAAPA
+430 SSRPGEGAASAAPIGA
-445 STTVSSTSSSGSTLE
+445 SVSSASSSGSTLE

-480 CKAPGAG
+480 CKGAG
-487 ACMLPRDGAST
+487 VGACLLPRDGLPST
-498 SASVAS
+498 SASAAAAA

-509 ALYPQ
+509 ALYPP
-514 LSLNGLPQLGY
+514 LGLNGLPQLGY

-546 PDSDASPSPQYS
+546 PDSEASQSPQYS

-627 CQAGMVLGDICIHFE
+627 CQAGMVLG
-642 GYYIQCTCETF
+642 
-653 AHSIPQ
+653 
-659 NKIHQG
+659 
-665 RKFKKFSK
+665 
-673 VRVMRALD
+673 
-681 AVALPQPV
+681 
-689 GIPNESQALSQR
+689 
-701 IAFSPNQDIQLIPPL
+701 
-716 INLLMSI
+716 
-723 EPDVIY
+723 
-729 AGHDNTKP
+729 
-737 DTSSSLLTSLN
+737 
-748 QLGERQLLSV
+748 
-758 VKWSKSL
+758 
-765 PGFRNLHI
+765 GFRNLHI

-863 LRSQNQFEEMRSSY
+863 LRSQSQFEEMRSSY

-889 KGVVSSSQRFYQL
+889 KGVVPSSQRFYQL

>member
-1 MTELKAKEPQA
+1 MTEPKAKDPRA
-12 PHVAGAA
+12 PHVAGGA
-19 PSSTLLRAP
+19 PSPTQVRSP
-28 LLGLRDAGPFQES
+28 LLGRSDAGPFQES
-41 QTSNSSP
+41 QTSDDPP
-48 VVSAIPISLDPLLFP
+48 VASAIPISLDGLLFP
-63 RPCQGQDPDPKTQD
+63 QPCQGQNPPEASTPN

-85 GAYPRVEA
+85 DPYPGAEA
-93 TSSAGAGSSRPPEK
+93 AGGAGGRSSRPPKK
-107 DRGLLHSVLDTL
+107 DSGLLDSVLDTL
-119 LEPSASGQ
+119 LATPGPGHSHASP
-127 SHTSSPACEAASPW
+127 PACEATSPW
-141 CLFGSELPEDPR
+141 CMFSPELPEDPR
-153 VAPTTQGGL
+153 AAPATQGAL
-162 SSLMSRPEGKAS
+162 PLLMSRPGGKVG
-174 DSSGTATA
+174 DHSGAA
-182 HKVLPRGLSPPRQLL
+182 APHKVMHRELSPSQQLL
-197 PLTSG
+197 PPTPG
-202 SHHWSG
+202 GPQWPG
-208 ASVKPAPQP
+208 APVKPSPQP
-217 AVVDV
+217 SMV
-222 EQEDG
+222 EAEEEDG
-227 LESEGSVGPLL
+227 SESQGSASPLL
-238 KGKSRPLGGT
+238 KGKPRALGST
-248 AAGGGAAATAPGV
+248 AAGGGAAATAPG
-261 AAGSVTLVP
+261 ATAGSVALVP

-277 APKVAL
+277 ASRVTL

-289 AAPGCSPL
+289 AAPARSPM
-297 ATTMMD
+297 ATTVVD
-303 FIHVPILPLNSAF
+303 FIHVPIVPLNPAF
-316 LAARTRQLL
+316 LAARTRTRQLL
-325 EGENYDGGAAVV
+325 EGESYDSGAAVA
-337 SAFAPPRGSPSASS
+337 SAFVPPRGSPSASS
-351 TQVAAGDFSDCA
+351 TPGAGVDFPDCA
-363 YPPDAEPKDDAFPLY
+363 YPPDAEPKGDVFPLY

-389 EEEKGTEAAARSP
+389 EEEEGAEAALRPP
-402 RPYLVAGPNPAVFP
+402 RPYLVAGSQASAFP
-416 DLPLALPPLPPRAP
+416 DFQLAPPPPPLPPPRAP
-430 SSRPGEAAGAAAAPA
+430 SSRPAEALLAATAASA
-445 STTVSSTSSSGSTLE
+445 SISSASSSGSTLE

-468 APPQQGPFAPPP
+468 APPQQSPFATPP

-487 ACMLPRDGAST
+487 VCLHPRDGLPST
-498 SASVAS
+498 SAAS
-504 AGAAP
+504 AAVAAAGAVP
-509 ALYPQ
+509 ALYPP
-514 LSLNGLPQLGY
+514 LGLNGIPQLGY

-536 VYQPYLNYLR
+536 VYPPYLNYLR
-546 PDSDASPSPQYS
+546 TDSEASQSPQYS

-627 CQAGMVLGDICIHFE
+627 CQAGMVLG
-642 GYYIQCTCETF
+642 
-653 AHSIPQ
+653 
-659 NKIHQG
+659 
-665 RKFKKFSK
+665 
-673 VRVMRALD
+673 
-681 AVALPQPV
+681 
-689 GIPNESQALSQR
+689 
-701 IAFSPNQDIQLIPPL
+701 
-716 INLLMSI
+716 
-723 EPDVIY
+723 
-729 AGHDNTKP
+729 
-737 DTSSSLLTSLN
+737 
-748 QLGERQLLSV
+748 
-758 VKWSKSL
+758 
-765 PGFRNLHI
+765 GFRNLHI

-818 KESSFYSLC
+818 KESSFYPLC

-924 IQSRALSVEFPEM
+924 IQSRALCVEFPEM

>member
-1 MTELKAKEPQA
+1 MTELKAKDLRA
-12 PHVAGAA
+12 PHVAGGA
-19 PSSTLLRAP
+19 PSPTQVGSP
-28 LLGLRDAGPFQES
+28 LLGRSDAGPFHPS
-41 QTSNSSP
+41 QSSADP
-48 VVSAIPISLDPLLFP
+48 PISLDRLLFP
-63 RPCQGQDPDPKTQD
+63 RPGPGHQDAKTPAPQS
-77 QQPLSDVE
+77 LADVE
-85 GAYPRVEA
+85 SEYSGVDAPR
-93 TSSAGAGSSRPPEK
+93 SAGGGSSGPPEK
-107 DRGLLHSVLDTL
+107 DSGLLDSVLDTL
-119 LEPSASGQ
+119 LATSGPGHGHASTPS
-127 SHTSSPACEAASPW
+127 CEADSPW
-141 CLFGSELPEDPR
+141 GLFGPELPEDPR
-153 VAPTTQGGL
+153 GTPAIQGA
-162 SSLMSRPEGKAS
+162 SSPLMSRPGGAKVG
-174 DSSGTATA
+174 DVSGAAAA
-182 HKVLPRGLSPPRQLL
+182 HKVMHRGLSPSRQLL
-197 PLTSG
+197 PQTP
-202 SHHWSG
+202 G
-208 ASVKPAPQP
+208 APAWPGTPGKPAPPPQ
-217 AVVDV
+217 AVEVD
-222 EQEDG
+222 E
-227 LESEGSVGPLL
+227 ESGPEAEGSASPLL
-238 KGKSRPLGGT
+238 KGKPRLLGSSVV
-248 AAGGGAAATAPGV
+248 GGGVAVSVPAV
-261 AAGSVTLVP
+261 AAGALVP
-270 KEDSRFL
+270 KEDPRF
-277 APKVAL
+277 
-283 AEQDAP
+283 P
-289 AAPGCSPL
+289 AAPRGALGEQEAPVRSPL
-297 ATTMMD
+297 ASSRMD
-303 FIHVPILPLNSAF
+303 FIHVPLLPLNPAF

-325 EGENYDGGAAVV
+325 EGAEGYDGGAAAP
-337 SAFAPPRGSPSASS
+337 SAFAAPPRGSPSASS
-351 TQVAAGDFSDCA
+351 TPGPGGDFPDCA
-363 YPPDAEPKDDAFPLY
+363 YPPDAEPKEDAFPLY
-378 GDFQPPALKIK
+378 GDMQPLALKIK
-389 EEEKGTEAAARSP
+389 EEEEGAEAASRPP
-402 RPYLVAGPNPAVFP
+402 RPYLVAGAGAPAFP
-416 DLPLALPPLPPRAP
+416 DFPLPPPPPPLRAP
-430 SSRPGEAAGAAAAPA
+430 TSRSVEAAAAGGSLPPA
-445 STTVSSTSSSGSTLE
+445 AAPGSALE

-468 APPQQGPFAPPP
+468 APPPQAVFATPP
-480 CKAPGAG
+480 CKGPPAG
-487 ACMLPRDGAST
+487 ACLLPRDGLPSSPA
-498 SASVAS
+498 AAG
-504 AGAAP
+504 GAAP
-509 ALYPQ
+509 ALYPP
-514 LSLNGLPQLGY
+514 LGLNGLPQLGY

-536 VYQPYLNYLR
+536 VYPPYLNYLR
-546 PDSDASPSPQYS
+546 SDSEASQSPQYS

-627 CQAGMVLGDICIHFE
+627 CQAGMVLG
-642 GYYIQCTCETF
+642 
-653 AHSIPQ
+653 
-659 NKIHQG
+659 G
-665 RKFKKFSK
+665 RKFKKFNK

-689 GIPNESQALSQR
+689 GMANESQALSPR
-701 IAFSPNQDIQLIPPL
+701 ITFSPNQEIHLVPPL

-723 EPDVIY
+723 EPDVVY

-801 GQMLYFAP
+801 GKMLYFAP

-838 KLQVSQEEFLCM
+838 KLQVSHEEFLCM

>member
-1 MTELKAKEPQA
+1 MTERKAKDPRA
-12 PHVAGAA
+12 PHVAGRA
-19 PSSTLLRAP
+19 PSPTQVGSP
-28 LLGLRDAGPFQES
+28 LLGRRDTGPFQASEIS
-41 QTSNSSP
+41 DASP
-48 VVSAIPISLDPLLFP
+48 TASVIPLSLDGLLFP
-63 RPCQGQDPDPKTQD
+63 RPCQGQDPDGKTQD
-77 QQPLSDVE
+77 QQSLSDVE
-85 GAYPRVEA
+85 GAYSRVEA
-93 TSSAGAGSSRPPEK
+93 TEGAGGGTSRPPEK
-107 DRGLLHSVLDTL
+107 DSGLLDSVLDTL
-119 LEPSASGQ
+119 LEPSGPGQ
-127 SHTSSPACEAASPW
+127 SHASPPVCEATSPW
-141 CLFGSELPEDPR
+141 CLFSPELPQDAR
-153 VAPTTQGGL
+153 AAPVTHGVL
-162 SSLMSRPEGKAS
+162 PPLMSRPEGKS
-174 DSSGTATA
+174 GDSSGTAA
-182 HKVLPRGLSPPRQLL
+182 AQKLLPRGLAPSRQLL
-197 PLTSG
+197 PPTAG
-202 SHHWSG
+202 SHHWPG
-208 ASVKPAPQP
+208 AAVKPSPQP
-217 AVVDV
+217 PVVEV
-222 EQEDG
+222 EEEDG
-227 LESEGSVGPLL
+227 SESEGSVGPPL
-238 KGKSRPLGGT
+238 KGKPRPAGGP
-248 AAGGGAAATAPGV
+248 AAGGGAATAAPGS
-261 AAGSVTLVP
+261 AAGGVALVP
-270 KEDSRFL
+270 KEDSRFT
-277 APKVAL
+277 APRVAL
-283 AEQDAP
+283 AEHDAP
-289 AAPGCSPL
+289 AAPGRSPL
-297 ATTMMD
+297 ATTVMD

-325 EGENYDGGAAVV
+325 EGDNYDGGAAAV
-337 SAFAPPRGSPSASS
+337 SAFAPPRGPPSASS
-351 TQVAAGDFSDCA
+351 AQVAAGDFPDCA
-363 YPPDAEPKDDAFPLY
+363 YQPDAEPKDDAFPLY

-389 EEEKGTEAAARSP
+389 EEEEGAEAAARSP
-402 RPYLVAGPNPAVFP
+402 RPYLVAGANPAVFP
-416 DLPLALPPLPPRAP
+416 DFPLAPPALPTRAP
-430 SSRPGEAAGAAAAPA
+430 SSRPGEGAAAAAPLGA
-445 STTVSSTSSSGSTLE
+445 SVSSASSSGSTLE
-460 CILYKAEG
+460 CILYKAES
-468 APPQQGPFAPPP
+468 APPQQGAFAPPP
-480 CKAPGAG
+480 CKGPGAG
-487 ACMLPRDGAST
+487 ACLLPRDGLPST
-498 SASVAS
+498 SASAAA

-509 ALYPQ
+509 ALYPP
-514 LSLNGLPQLGY
+514 LGLNGLPQLGY

-546 PDSDASPSPQYS
+546 PDSEASQSPQYS

-627 CQAGMVLGDICIHFE
+627 CQAGMVLG
-642 GYYIQCTCETF
+642 
-653 AHSIPQ
+653 
-659 NKIHQG
+659 
-665 RKFKKFSK
+665 
-673 VRVMRALD
+673 
-681 AVALPQPV
+681 
-689 GIPNESQALSQR
+689 
-701 IAFSPNQDIQLIPPL
+701 
-716 INLLMSI
+716 
-723 EPDVIY
+723 
-729 AGHDNTKP
+729 
-737 DTSSSLLTSLN
+737 
-748 QLGERQLLSV
+748 
-758 VKWSKSL
+758 
-765 PGFRNLHI
+765 GFRNLHI

-863 LRSQNQFEEMRSSY
+863 LRSQSQFEEMRSSY

-889 KGVVSSSQRFYQL
+889 KGVVPSSQRFYQL

>member
-1 MTELKAKEPQA
+1 MTEPKAKDPRA
-12 PHVAGAA
+12 PHVAGGA
-19 PSSTLLRAP
+19 PSPTQVRSP
-28 LLGLRDAGPFQES
+28 LLGRSDAGPFQES
-41 QTSNSSP
+41 QTSDDPP
-48 VVSAIPISLDPLLFP
+48 VASAIPISLDGLLFP
-63 RPCQGQDPDPKTQD
+63 QPCQGQNPPEASTPN

-85 GAYPRVEA
+85 DPYPGAEA
-93 TSSAGAGSSRPPEK
+93 AGGAGGRSSRPPKK
-107 DRGLLHSVLDTL
+107 DSGLLDSVLDTL
-119 LEPSASGQ
+119 LATPGPGHSHASP
-127 SHTSSPACEAASPW
+127 PACEATSPW
-141 CLFGSELPEDPR
+141 CMFSPELPEDPR
-153 VAPTTQGGL
+153 AAPATQGAL
-162 SSLMSRPEGKAS
+162 PLLMSRPGGKVG
-174 DSSGTATA
+174 DHSGAA
-182 HKVLPRGLSPPRQLL
+182 APHKVMHRELSPSQQLL
-197 PLTSG
+197 PPTPG
-202 SHHWSG
+202 GPQWPG
-208 ASVKPAPQP
+208 APVKPSPQP
-217 AVVDV
+217 SMV
-222 EQEDG
+222 EAEEEDG
-227 LESEGSVGPLL
+227 SESQGSASPLL
-238 KGKSRPLGGT
+238 KGKPRALGST
-248 AAGGGAAATAPGV
+248 AAGGGAAATAPG
-261 AAGSVTLVP
+261 ATAGSVALVP

-277 APKVAL
+277 ASRVTL

-289 AAPGCSPL
+289 AAPARSPM
-297 ATTMMD
+297 ATTVVD
-303 FIHVPILPLNSAF
+303 FIHVPIVPLNPAF
-316 LAARTRQLL
+316 LAARTRTRQLL
-325 EGENYDGGAAVV
+325 EGESYDSGAAVA
-337 SAFAPPRGSPSASS
+337 SAFVPPRGSPSASS
-351 TQVAAGDFSDCA
+351 TPGAGVDFPDCA
-363 YPPDAEPKDDAFPLY
+363 YPPDAEPKGDVFPLY

-389 EEEKGTEAAARSP
+389 EEEEGAEAALRPP
-402 RPYLVAGPNPAVFP
+402 RPYLVAGSQASAFP
-416 DLPLALPPLPPRAP
+416 DFQLAPPPPPLPPPRAP
-430 SSRPGEAAGAAAAPA
+430 SSRPAEALLAATAASA
-445 STTVSSTSSSGSTLE
+445 SISSASSSGSTLE

-468 APPQQGPFAPPP
+468 APPQQSPFATPP

-487 ACMLPRDGAST
+487 VCLHPRDGLPST
-498 SASVAS
+498 SAAS
-504 AGAAP
+504 AAVAAAGAVP
-509 ALYPQ
+509 ALYPP
-514 LSLNGLPQLGY
+514 LGLNGIPQLGY

-536 VYQPYLNYLR
+536 VYPPYLNYLR
-546 PDSDASPSPQYS
+546 TDSEASQSPQYS

-627 CQAGMVLGDICIHFE
+627 CQAGMVLG
-642 GYYIQCTCETF
+642 
-653 AHSIPQ
+653 
-659 NKIHQG
+659 G
-665 RKFKKFSK
+665 RKFKKFNK

-689 GIPNESQALSQR
+689 GMPNESQTLSQR
-701 IAFSPNQDIQLIPPL
+701 ITFSPSQELQFVPPL
-716 INLLMSI
+716 INLLVSI
-723 EPDVIY
+723 EPDMIY

-748 QLGERQLLSV
+748 QLAERQLLSV

-818 KESSFYSLC
+818 KESSFYPLC

-924 IQSRALSVEFPEM
+924 IQSRALCVEFPEM

>member
-1 MTELKAKEPQA
+1 MTEPKAKDSQA
-12 PHVAGAA
+12 PHVAGGA
-19 PSSTLLRAP
+19 PTRVGSP
-28 LLGLRDAGPFQES
+28 LSGRGDAGSFKAS
-41 QTSNSSP
+41 QTSDTSP
-48 VVSAIPISLDPLLFP
+48 VVSAIPISLDGLLFP
-63 RPCQGQDPDPKTQD
+63 RPCQGQNADGKTQD

-93 TSSAGAGSSRPPEK
+93 TSGAGAHSSRPPEK
-107 DRGLLHSVLDTL
+107 DRGLLDSVLDTL
-119 LEPSASGQ
+119 LEPAGPGQ
-127 SHTSSPACEAASPW
+127 SHASPPTCESTSPW
-141 CLFGSELPEDPR
+141 CLFGSKLPEEPR
-153 VAPTTQGGL
+153 VAPTTQGV
-162 SSLMSRPEGKAS
+162 SSPLMSRPESKAG
-174 DSSGTATA
+174 DSSGRATA
-182 HKVLPRGLSPPRQLL
+182 HKVLPRGLSPSRQLL

-202 SHHWSG
+202 NPPWRG
-208 ASVKPAPQP
+208 AAVKPTPQP

-222 EQEDG
+222 EEEDG
-227 LESEGSVGPLL
+227 FESEGSVGPLL
-238 KGKSRPLGGT
+238 KGRSRPLGGT
-248 AAGGGAAATAPGV
+248 VAAGGAAATAPGV
-261 AAGSVTLVP
+261 ATGGVTLVP

-277 APKVAL
+277 APKVSL

-325 EGENYDGGAAVV
+325 EGENYDGGAAAI

-351 TQVAAGDFSDCA
+351 TQVAASDFSDCA
-363 YPPDAEPKDDAFPLY
+363 YPPDAEPKDDGFQLY

-389 EEEKGTEAAARSP
+389 EEEEGTEAAVRSP
-402 RPYLVAGPNPAVFP
+402 RQYLVAGPNPAVFP
-416 DLPLALPPLPPRAP
+416 DLPLALQPLPPRAP
-430 SSRPGEAAGAAAAPA
+430 SSRPTEAAVVAAAPA
-445 STTVSSTSSSGSTLE
+445 SASVSSVSSSGSTLE

-487 ACMLPRDGAST
+487 ACLLPRDGAST
-498 SASVAS
+498 SASAVA

-546 PDSDASPSPQYS
+546 PDSDASQSPQYN

-627 CQAGMVLGDICIHFE
+627 CQAGMVLG
-642 GYYIQCTCETF
+642 
-653 AHSIPQ
+653 
-659 NKIHQG
+659 G
-665 RKFKKFSK
+665 RKFKKFNK

-701 IAFSPNQDIQLIPPL
+701 ISFSPSQDIQLIPPL